1 MVDDPGLFTLLH
13 HLQFIIHIP
22 TLFLY
27 YLPHLSLCS
36 SEMSGLFSL
45 TLLKFEVN
53 SLESHRNS

>member
-45 TLLKFEVN
+45 SLL
-53 SLESHRNS
+53 SLKV

>member
-13 HLQFIIHIP
+13 HLQFIIYIP
-22 TLFLY
+22 MLFLY

-45 TLLKFEVN
+45 SLFSLKV
-53 SLESHRNS
+53 